1 MILICLKKYKTLLA
15 FFAMLLLAAPFASA
29 QQSVALS
36 VSPTIFEMT
45 ANPEQRWESSLRI
58 INVNPFELTVYA
70 EVMNFKPLGEKGA
83 SQFIPIDPS
92 SEESTFAEWIKVQ
105 SGPIVIPAE
114 QTLQI
119 PITIEL
125 PSDVPP
131 GGHYA
136 SILIGT
142 KPPEDTKGKSQVS
155 TAQVVSSLLFLRV
168 SGDITE
174 SGRIRSFRAANS
186 IISKPETTFELRFEN
201 LGNVHLQPQGE
212 IRIKNM
218 WGQERGTIPVNQQT
232 LFGNVLRDS
241 TRNFSF
247 EWTSEWSIAD
257 IGRYTAEATLAY
269 GEDAR
274 QFTSADTSFWLIPW
288 KILLSIVAVLAAIII
303 FASWLIRLYVKK
315 MLALAGV
322 DADHPVSNRSRSRS
336 VASLVAPIEVGILDL
351 RKRIDRRTSNTE
363 LVPIIFSFVRANYLF
378 FVGIIIGFL
387 VLYVVGWYV
396 MSALSSNRSYEVV
409 VDNDAG
415 PVTISSEDVAYEEL
429 QKKEEN
435 SAAEKRST
443 PPIVIVNRS
452 GKNGAA
458 AALASNLEELGFTIE
473 RLDTEIGTIEER
485 TVIVYD
491 PTFNEDAL
499 QLSTILDN
507 APISAYE
514 PSEGEPAFTIY
525 IGEELAGK
533 IE

>member
-1 MILICLKKYKTLLA
+1 MISTCLKKFSALTFAFALL
-15 FFAMLLLAAPFASA
+15 FSGVGTVQA

-45 ANPEQRWESSLRI
+45 ANPEQRWDSSLRI
-58 INVNPFELTVYA
+58 INVNPFDLTVYA

-92 SEESTFAEWIKVQ
+92 SSEGTFAEWIKVQ
-105 SGPIVIPAE
+105 SGPIVVPAE

-119 PITIEL
+119 PIAIEL

-136 SILIGT
+136 AILVGT
-142 KPPEDTKGKSQVS
+142 KPPDDTEGKSQVS

-174 SGRIRSFRAANS
+174 SGRIRAFRGADS
-186 IISKPETTFELRFEN
+186 ILSKPETTFELRFEN

-218 WGQERGTIPVNQQT
+218 WGQERGIIPVNQQT
-232 LFGNVLRDS
+232 LFGNVLRES

-247 EWTSEWSIAD
+247 AWTSEWSIAD

-269 GEDAR
+269 GEDGR
-274 QFTSADTSFWLIPW
+274 QFTSAEANFWVIPW
-288 KILLSIVAVLAAIII
+288 KILLSIVLGIIAVVM
-303 FASWLIRLYVKK
+303 FVSWLIRLYVKR

-322 DADHPVSNRSRSRS
+322 DADAPLERRKNRS

-351 RKRIDRRTSNTE
+351 RKRIDRRSSNAE
-363 LVPIIFSFVRANYLF
+363 IISIVFSFVRTNYLF
-378 FVGIIIGFL
+378 FVGVIIAL
-387 VLYVVGWYV
+387 LTLYVVGWYIT
-396 MSALSSNRSYEVV
+396 SALSNNRSYEVV
-409 VDNDAG
+409 VDNDSG
-415 PVTISSEDVAYEEL
+415 PVTITSEDAVYEEL
-429 QKKEEN
+429 EED
-435 SAAEKRST
+435 SETASEKRST
-443 PPIVIVNRS
+443 PPLVIVNRS

-458 AALASNLEELGFTIE
+458 ASLAKDLEDLGFTIE
-473 RLDTEIGTIEER
+473 RLDTEIGVIEER

-491 PTFNEDAL
+491 PVFNEDAL

-514 PSEGEPAFTIY
+514 PNEGEPAFTIY
-525 IGEELAGK
+525 IGEELANK
-533 IE
+533 LEE